1 MTKFLKALILAVVVA
16 ALTYGAV
23 SMTSGGPEHGDDAK
37 TPAPTRKTL
46 TIGMTQYPST
56 MHPAIDAML
65 AKSYVLGMTRRPLTI
80 YDPNWEQVCML
91 CEKLPSLEDGSAVIE
106 KREDGSEGIATTY
119 TIREGAAWGDGT
131 PVTTKDVLFSWE
143 VGRHPQSGVSNFE
156 LYANDIVDITV
167 VDDRT
172 FTIHLDKVTCE
183 YAGLDDFEVLPEHLE
198 RAVFEEDPATYKDR
212 TLFDA
217 DTTNPGLYYGPYRIE
232 KFEPG
237 SSFTLVA
244 NDTWWGRKPAFDRIV
259 IKIIENSAALG
270 ANLLSGEVDYIAG
283 ELGMTIDQ
291 ALSFE
296 KRLKD
301 RKPGEYKVLYKPGLI
316 YEHIDFNLD
325 NPVMSDA
332 RLRKALLYG
341 IDRAA
346 ISAELF
352 DGQQPVAHSNI
363 NPLDSVYS
371 EDITTYAHDPAAA
384 EKLLDEAGW
393 KKRDDGFRYN
403 DAGENLVVEMK
414 TTSGNQTRE
423 LVQQVIQSDW
433 RKIGVDSVIDN
444 EPARVL
450 FGQSTRERTYKDT
463 VMYAWLSTPRNI
475 PRTTLHSTM
484 IPTPENNYAGQNYPG
499 FKNAETDKIIDDL
512 ETVCE
517 PEANRALWTRLQQ
530 IYTEQLPALPLY
542 FRAEAYIIPTW
553 LTGITPTGHQY
564 TTTNWVETWSDA
576 RGR

>member
-1 MTKFLKALILAVVVA
+1 MTKFLKALILAGVLA
-16 ALTYGAV
+16 ILAYAAV
-23 SMTSGGPEHGDDAK
+23 SMTTGAPENGEGAATKPPAK
-37 TPAPTRKTL
+37 KTL

-56 MHPAIDAML
+56 MHPAIDSML
-65 AKSYVLGMTRRPLTI
+65 AKSYVLAMTRRPLTI
-80 YDPNWEQVCML
+80 YDPDWEQVCML

-119 TIREGAAWGDGT
+119 TIREGATWGDGT

-167 VDDRT
+167 VDERS
-172 FTIHLDKVTCE
+172 FTVHLDKVTCE
-183 YAGLDDFEVLPEHLE
+183 YAGLDDFEILPEHLE
-198 RAVFEEDPATYKDR
+198 RPVFEEDPATYKDR
-212 TLFDA
+212 TLYDA

-237 SSFTLVA
+237 SSFTLA
-244 NDTWWGRKPAFDRIV
+244 RNDTWWGRKPAFDRIV
-259 IKIIENSAALG
+259 VKIIENSAALG

-296 KRLKD
+296 KRLNS

-316 YEHIDFNLD
+316 YEHIDVNLD
-325 NPVMSDA
+325 NPVLSDV
-332 RLRKALLYG
+332 RLRKALLHG

-352 DGQQPVAHSNI
+352 EGKQPVAHSNI

-371 EDITTYAHDPAAA
+371 EDITIYDHDPAAA
-384 EKLLDEAGW
+384 EKLLDAAGW
-393 KKRDDGFRYN
+393 TKRDDGFRYN
-403 DAGENLVVEMK
+403 DAGEKLVVEMK
-414 TTSGNQTRE
+414 TTAGNQTRE

-450 FGQSTRERTYKDT
+450 FGQSTRERTYEDT

-499 FKNAETDKIIDDL
+499 FKNAETDRIIDDL

-517 PEANRALWTRLQQ
+517 PDANQALWTRLQQ

-542 FRAEAYIIPTW
+542 FRAEAYIIPEW
-553 LTGITPTGHQY
+553 LTGIAPTGHQY
-564 TTTNWVETWSDA
+564 TTTNWIETWSDA